1 MSITIS
7 DEGVKKIVEIFLKG
21 KDINKY
27 ISSAEYNNLRRF
39 INGNVNI
46 DADIDGISNVRL
58 MRVLSSLDITLGR

>member
-7 DEGVKKIVEIFLKG
+7 DEGVKKIVENFLKG

-27 ISSAEYNNLRRF
+27 ISTAEYNSLTRF

-46 DADIDGISNVRL
+46 EADIDGISHTQL
-58 MRVLSSLDITLGR
+58 MRVLRNLDITLGR